1 MAWLPCVARLT
12 GEGVPA
18 PAGGVRQTPTREGAE
33 GPSLQWPKATVPA
46 EESVSSAFRGGER
59 SSWSRQ
65 ARRSRGQDPA
75 SVAAFGPRATFGCRP
90 PSATLTKPRRQ
101 AGGDVLEAR
110 TVSISIERPW
120 RDLYE
125 AVWRP
130 ECFPGWASGLSGS
143 SLEKD
148 GEAWKAEGPEGPIRI
163 RFTGHNAFGVMDH
176 HVDAGSG
183 PEIHV
188 PMRVVQNADGAEVLL
203 TLFRQPGMSDAK
215 FLADIEWVRRD
226 LSALRAMATS

>member
-1 MAWLPCVARLT
+1 VLDAK
-12 GEGVPA
+12 VPA
-18 PAGGVRQTPTREGAE
+18 VGAASSRSATEG
-33 GPSLQWPKATVPA
+33 GPSLSKPTW
-46 EESVSSAFRGGER
+46 
-59 SSWSRQ
+59 
-65 ARRSRGQDPA
+65 RSRGQNPA
-75 SVAAFGPRATFGCRP
+75 NVAASDPRATFGCRP
-90 PSATLTKPRRQ
+90 PSANLTKPRRQ

-110 TVSISIERPW
+110 TVSISIERPC

-125 AVWRP
+125 AIWRP
-130 ECFPGWASGLSGS
+130 ECFPDWASGLSGS

-163 RFTGHNAFGVMDH
+163 RFTDHNAFGVMDH

-183 PEIHV
+183 PEVHV
-188 PMRVVQNADGAEVLL
+188 PMRVVRNGDEAEVLL

-226 LSALRAMATS
+226 LSALRAMAES